1 MHKKAFFCAGTPNV
15 VAKVKIVSVLVA
27 YFSYL
32 CSQFFEVSK
41 TKRRNN
47 RRAMRLAD

>member
-1 MHKKAFFCAGTPNV
+1 MDYGKLKK
-15 VAKVKIVSVLVA
+15 KL
-27 YFSYL
+27 YL